1 MSLTDVGKKDFK
13 FYFECLM
20 RSFWRVLTHKTWSE
34 RIEYR
39 SIRIKANRTFRKL
52 LHKFRWDIIVLWKSQ
67 WETNWRY
74 ILNVE
79 STGFV
84 DAICVRCEKKKGVKD
99 SFKVFHSLVGWCYL
113 TEMTKNIKSRFWA
126 WGKASRV
133 LWSSILEKGK
143 ELIYN
148 QNELTSLQS
157 DLFCAARF

>member
-52 LHKFRWDIIVLWKSQ
+52 LYKFKWDIIVIWKSQ

-84 DAICVRCEKKKGVKD
+84 DAIRVRCEKKNGVKD
-99 SFKVFHSLVGWCYL
+99 SFKVFHSLGWCYL

-133 LWSSILEKGK
+133 LWSYILEKGK

-148 QNELTSLQS
+148 QNELTSLQG
-157 DLFCAARF
+157 DLFCATRF